1 MYCEEWITDHWGDP
15 IYDDGNVNYKFRS
28 TNNWIND
35 AIDPYEANTNI
46 YTNSGLGT
54 VFFAKTT

>member
-1 MYCEEWITDHWGDP
+1 MLKLGL
-15 IYDDGNVNYKFRS
+15 S
-28 TNNWIND
+28 LINTV
-35 AIDPYEANTNI
+35 APYEANTNI